1 MSKKINKAH
10 KKLIEAYKVL
20 HQTHILLHDR
30 RCKSLPRKYGVEQLT
45 EREIPTTGSLTQSDW
60 DHLIWAWNRYSQYQ
74 CDVEWKAEQML
85 RDVVEDLDDYLYDNG
100 HPLYDE
106 TDGWEDEPREFVNK
120 RFNQYL
126 KEFWPSKAKAEHE
139 EE

>member
-1 MSKKINKAH
+1 MNMSKKINEAH

-30 RCKSLPRKYGVEQLT
+30 MRKSLPRRYGAEQMT
-45 EREIPTTGSLTQSDW
+45 EREIPTRGNLTESDW
-60 DHLIWAWNRYSQYQ
+60 QHILWAWNRYSQYQ
-74 CDVEWKAEQML
+74 CDVEWKAQVMVGDAVDNL
-85 RDVVEDLDDYLYDNG
+85 REYLYDNG
-100 HPLYDE
+100 YQLYDE
-106 TDGWEDEPREFVNK
+106 EDQWTDEPREFVNE

-126 KEFWPSKAKAEHE
+126 QEFWPSKAKHE

>member
-1 MSKKINKAH
+1 MSKKINEAH

-20 HQTHILLHDR
+20 HKVHTLMYVR
-30 RCKSLPRKYGVEQLT
+30 RNKSLPRKYGVEQMT
-45 EREIPTTGSLTQSDW
+45 ERDLENDEGETDW
-60 DHLIWAWNRYSQYQ
+60 SHLIWAWNSYSQYQ

-85 RDVVEDLDDYLYDNG
+85 RDVLDDLDDYLYDNG

-120 RFNQYL
+120 GFNQYL
-126 KEFWPSKAKAEHE
+126 KQFWPSRAEHE